1 MTTNQMAGGKII
13 GEVGNSDVKLPLA
26 LSIFGLDQRQ
36 IAYVGADLGFVVQS
50 RRGAADLLGQ

>member
-1 MTTNQMAGGKII
+1 MAGGKII